1 MQQEWRPGFA
11 ILGPLR
17 VGFVRLKI
25 KSRWLS
31 LFLLVRIVPAFWTIS
46 IHFYFFLFNSFAAQS
61 TVFGWIGAHVSVFP
75 SLSPAA
81 ALITVMVVWTQ
92 PGLRV
97 DGASLYVQPAD
108 ILVAQIWVCIQSTY
122 STAHR
127 GQHFSCNVWVG
138 AECCSGSSLW
148 RCVCSELS
156 VFIWSSQT
164 AKMEAL
170 RRQTDGK

>member
-1 MQQEWRPGFA
+1 MTQ
-11 ILGPLR
+11 
-17 VGFVRLKI
+17 FVPPHEDCPCFLYHFY
-25 KSRWLS
+25 S
-31 LFLLVRIVPAFWTIS
+31 FLLLSVLFFCCTEHSVWMNQSSSVCFPIS
-46 IHFYFFLFNSFAAQS
+46 QS
-61 TVFGWIGAHVSVFP
+61 K
-75 SLSPAA
+75 AA

-97 DGASLYVQPAD
+97 DGTSLYVQPAD

-127 GQHFSCNVWVG
+127 GHHFSCNVWVG

-148 RCVCSELS
+148 RRVCSELS